1 MGLMDA
7 LRKAEKKGTD
17 VVRRGKE
24 AVHETSDDEAQRRAR
39 QKMRVYPPQSGVPAQ
54 NQTEQNATERELED
68 ARRKAIVS
76 VNGEDVD
83 ENDIGKG
90 RKIA

>member
-1 MGLMDA
+1 MGLIDA
-7 LRKAEKKGTD
+7 LRKAEKKGKD
-17 VVRRGKE
+17 VVRRGMHVVE
-24 AVHETSDDEAQRRAR
+24 ETSEDDAQRRAR
-39 QKMRVYPPQSGVPAQ
+39 QKMRVYPPQSDVPAQ
-54 NQTEQNATERELED
+54 QQSEQDATGREMED
-68 ARRKAIVS
+68 ARRRAIVS

>member
-1 MGLMDA
+1 MGLIDA
-7 LRKAEKKGTD
+7 LRKAEKKGKD
-17 VVRRGKE
+17 VVRRGMH
-24 AVHETSDDEAQRRAR
+24 AIETSDDEAQRRAR

-54 NQTEQNATERELED
+54 KQPEQNATEREMED